1 MGLQTRVIFP
11 AGENLLRVNTEDI
24 KTLVDIAL
32 VFLPSL
38 QNLFL
43 TASRGSDSYFKL
55 IKLAVSNGLFF
66 FITKVP
72 SKKMSAL
79 IRSTS
84 FYSHMVVIYP

>member
-1 MGLQTRVIFP
+1 MDKLTRVIFP
-11 AGENLLRVNTEDI
+11 AGEHLFWVNIEDI

-43 TASRGSDSYFKL
+43 TVSRGYDPYFRL
-55 IKLAVSNGLFF
+55 IKLAVSNDLRH
-66 FITKVP
+66 FITKT
-72 SKKMSAL
+72 SFKKMSAL

-84 FYSHMVVIYP
+84 FYSHMVVIYS